1 MKMQH
6 TPGPWVASPAIRS
19 GFTIDAKC
27 DPWMIV
33 TTSDEEGR
41 YGSIETEANARLI
54 AAAPDLLEALQALAN
69 MAESFPSELHKDHPD
84 VIAARAAIAKATGE

>member
-27 DPWMIV
+27 DPWLIV
-33 TTSDEEGR
+33 STSDEEGR
-41 YGSIETEANARLI
+41 YGGIETEANARLI
-54 AAAPDLLEALQALAN
+54 AAAPDLLEALRTLVS

-84 VIAARAAIAKATGE
+84 VIEALAAIAKATGE